1 MATSPCSSSGVS
13 SSSSSGLGADA
24 GLEIRTR
31 SVEQTLVP
39 LVSQVEMRFPALP
52 LPGPAR
58 VARLRPGAGAG
69 TRDAPLPQSGSPQGR
84 GAVA

>member
-39 LVSQVEMRFPALP
+39 LVSQVEMRLPALP
-52 LPGPAR
+52 QPGPAR
-58 VARLRPGAGAG
+58 AARLRPASGAGA
-69 TRDAPLPQSGSPQGR
+69 RDAPLP
-84 GAVA
+84 